1 MKMFLVFAF
10 IAAELVIVLKAFS
23 GYSRRQLNHL
33 FDTSQGFLLPYAF
46 TRRDIP
52 ALLFIR
58 DHSVLPGHFGK
69 ATRESMVLCCGFH
82 SVDDLLGDSP
92 ARYFTRLWL
101 SSKRGDPLVLWMAG
115 HASSVSI
122 GVRDHFADGV
132 ACTVFWWRRQ
142 SPHSQESLCE
152 RHLRG
157 KFRDIVYYR
166 TWPHGIY
173 PSGFWRYMTPF
184 RGPQLCRRHPSHHR
198 PGFSTMR

>member
-33 FDTSQGFLLPYAF
+33 FDTSQGFLRLTLLLVAIFLPF
-46 TRRDIP
+46 F
-52 ALLFIR
+52 LFVIILF
-58 DHSVLPGHFGK
+58 SPGHCGK
-69 ATRESMVLCCGFH
+69 ATRESMVLCCSFH
-82 SVDDLLGDSP
+82 SVDGLLGDSP

-101 SSKRGDPLVLWMAG
+101 SFKPGGPLVLWMAG

-132 ACTVFWWRRQ
+132 VCTVFWWRGR
-142 SPHSQESLCE
+142 SPHSQKSLCE

-157 KFRDIVYYR
+157 KFRDIAYCR

-173 PSGFWRYMTPF
+173 PSAFGDI
-184 RGPQLCRRHPSHHR
+184 
-198 PGFSTMR
+198 